1 MLSFIVGAISI
12 VITLVTLSVGVC
24 FIVTVRTLPR
34 LGVDDNRA
42 DSPELTVIVPAR
54 NEEQDLKAAV
64 ESILAQQ
71 DILLNVVIV
80 NDHSVDA
87 TGKIADQLA
96 RGDSRVR
103 VVHNPPLTDGW
114 FGKTNAM
121 QQGVQGSTSPIF
133 VFCDAD
139 VKHHPRC
146 FITAWHH
153 LQQNRIDL
161 LSLCPLWVFHS
172 FWENSLLPQC
182 MVAGTVQLMPPSVN
196 DPKSSR
202 AVAAGAFIMIR
213 RATFDAIGGFESVRN
228 EMLDDVEF
236 ARSTKRSGHA
246 VRFALAPALLQ
257 VRLFKSNRGAFWGL
271 TKNVLAIVNP
281 KWLALPTM
289 FLPIVFY
296 SIPFACLFLGVWN
309 QELKLALLGIVTYAT
324 QLWIT
329 WLSTTVCQVRW
340 SRAIFFPTAALP
352 IFCCYTAA
360 LYYWWFDDAVA
371 WRGRVLKRNASDTH

>member
-1 MLSFIVGAISI
+1 MQSFIVGAFSV
-12 VITLVTLSVGVC
+12 VITLVTLGVGVC
-24 FIVTVRTLPR
+24 FLVTVRKLPTLR
-34 LGVDDNRA
+34 ISNHHSDT
-42 DSPELTVIVPAR
+42 PELTVVVPAR

-71 DILLNVVIV
+71 DILLHVVIV
-80 NDHSVDA
+80 NDHSVDN
-87 TGKIADQLA
+87 TGEIADQLA
-96 RGDSRVR
+96 HQDSRVS
-103 VVHNPPLTDGW
+103 VIHDPPLTAGW

-121 QQGVQGSTSPIF
+121 QRGVQGTTGSF
-133 VFCDAD
+133 LVFCDAD

-153 LQQNRIDL
+153 LQQNHVDL

-196 DPKSSR
+196 DPKSNH

-213 RATFDAIGGFESVRN
+213 RTTFDAIGGFESVRN

-236 ARSTKRSGHA
+236 ARSTKRSGHS
-246 VRFALAPALLQ
+246 VRFALAPELLQ

-296 SIPFACLFLGVWN
+296 SIPFACLLRGVWH
-309 QELKLALLGIVTYAT
+309 QELGLALLGIAAYAT
-324 QLWIT
+324 QLWIS

-352 IFCCYTAA
+352 IFCCYAAA
-360 LYYWWFDDAVA
+360 LYYWWFGDAVA
-371 WRGRVLKRNASDTH
+371 WRGRVLKRKSSDTH